1 MLGGIIAAATSAI
14 GSQIKGIEARE
25 AEERAYTKQKELM
38 DKQYALNDKMAE
50 ANQQRAKYMWDYTNF
65 ENQKQHLLNANL
77 SPGLFYG
84 GSGAGGSTTSGG
96 QGSGVGLGTETGVGY
111 GIQEKALGLQLA
123 SMASQVA
130 LNQSQA
136 NKNNAEA
143 KKISGVD
150 TQLTESQTSLN
161 KAMENL
167 TNTKKQREAADYFV
181 ALQEQSKVFEEA
193 RAMALQND
201 ITEATKQTQIDTVI
215 QNYYLNSL
223 TAFEK
228 IAGIELKGKEAAYI
242 SKQIEWYSFEATTKR
257 MSAEA
262 MQSMAKSA
270 AERVKNDFEIAGKKL
285 DQEQEKIL
293 QSWIFESIK
302 SLCTVAE
309 TAGDIISIFRK
320 PIQKVGEKVFE
331 EIFDAKGKSKGF
343 KEVFKDFKME

>member
-143 KKISGVD
+143 NKIKGAD
-150 TQLTESQTSLN
+150 TKLTESETRLN
-161 KAMENL
+161 NAMEKL
-167 TNTKKQREAADYFV
+167 TNMKENTEAANYNL

-193 RAMALQND
+193 RAMGLQND
-201 ITEATKQTQIDTVI
+201 ITEATKQTQIDAVI

-228 IAGIELKGKEAAYI
+228 IADIELKGQEAAYI
-242 SKQIEWYSFEATTKR
+242 SKQIERYSFEAITKR

-262 MQSMAKSA
+262 TQSMAKSA
-270 AERVKNDFEIAGKKL
+270 AESKKR
-285 DQEQEKIL
+285 
-293 QSWIFESIK
+293 S
-302 SLCTVAE
+302 
-309 TAGDIISIFRK
+309 
-320 PIQKVGEKVFE
+320 
-331 EIFDAKGKSKGF
+331 
-343 KEVFKDFKME
+343 

>member
-1 MLGGIIAAATSAI
+1 MLGGIIAAATSTI

-38 DKQYALNDKMAE
+38 DKQYELNNKMAE
-50 ANQQRAKYMWDYTNF
+50 QNQQRAKYMWDYTNF

-77 SPGLFYG
+77 SPALFYG
-84 GSGAGGSTTSGG
+84 GAGPGGQTTGG
-96 QGSGVGLGTETGVGY
+96 QGSGVGLGSETGVGF

-123 SMASQVA
+123 GMASQVA

-143 KKISGVD
+143 NKIKGAD
-150 TQLTESQTSLN
+150 TKLAESQTSLN

-167 TNTKKQREAADYFV
+167 TNTKENTEAANYNL

-193 RAMALQND
+193 RAMTIQND
-201 ITEATKQTQIDTVI
+201 IAEATKQIQIDMVI

-228 IAGIELKGKEAAYI
+228 IANTELKGQEAAYI

-262 MQSMAKSA
+262 MQNMAKSA

-293 QSWIFESIK
+293 QTWIFESVK
-302 SLCTVAE
+302 SLCNVAQ
-309 TAGDIISIFRK
+309 TTGDIISLFKK

-331 EIFDAKGKSKGF
+331 ELFDSKGKSKGF

>member
-14 GSQIKGIEARE
+14 GSQIKGIEARD

-38 DKQYALNDKMAE
+38 DKQYELNNKMAE
-50 ANQQRAKYMWDYTNF
+50 QNQQRAKYMWDYTNF
-65 ENQKQHLLNANL
+65 ENQKEHLLNANL

-84 GSGAGGSTTSGG
+84 GTGAGGQTTGG
-96 QGSGVGLGTETGVGY
+96 QGSGVGLGNETGVGF

-123 SMASQVA
+123 GMASQVA

-143 KKISGVD
+143 NKIKGAD
-150 TQLTESQTSLN
+150 TKLTESQTSLN
-161 KAMENL
+161 KAMESL
-167 TNTKKQREAADYFV
+167 TTMKENTEAANYNL

-193 RAMALQND
+193 RAMANQND
-201 ITEATKQTQIDTVI
+201 IIEATKQTQIDMVI

-228 IAGIELKGKEAAYI
+228 IANIELKGQEAAYI
-242 SKQIEWYSFEATTKR
+242 SKQIEWYSFEAVTKR

-270 AERVKNDFEIAGKKL
+270 AEKVKNDFEIAGKKL

-293 QSWIFESIK
+293 QTWIFESVK
-302 SLCTVAE
+302 SLCNVAQ
-309 TAGDIISIFRK
+309 TTGDIISLFKK

-331 EIFDAKGKSKGF
+331 ELFDSKGKSKGF

>member
-1 MLGGIIAAATSAI
+1 
-14 GSQIKGIEARE
+14 
-25 AEERAYTKQKELM
+25 
-38 DKQYALNDKMAE
+38 MAE

-96 QGSGVGLGTETGVGY
+96 QGSGVGLGMETGVGY

-143 KKISGVD
+143 KKISGAD

-161 KAMENL
+161 KAMEKQ
-167 TNTKKQREAADYFV
+167 TNTKEQREAADYFV

-201 ITEATKQTQIDTVI
+201 ITEATKQTQKGKNVLLTFIAA
-215 QNYYLNSL
+215 QNWR
-223 TAFEK
+223 FEK
-228 IAGIELKGKEAAYI
+228 DSKARYKNNSYIQSAGLTELDEL
-242 SKQIEWYSFEATTKR
+242 R
-257 MSAEA
+257 
-262 MQSMAKSA
+262 
-270 AERVKNDFEIAGKKL
+270 
-285 DQEQEKIL
+285 EKIL
-293 QSWIFESIK
+293 E
-302 SLCTVAE
+302 
-309 TAGDIISIFRK
+309 
-320 PIQKVGEKVFE
+320 
-331 EIFDAKGKSKGF
+331 KGKNQFIIGKTTNKYFADVLGESGNKWNIKEAGCGLLLKTYQSDIFNNWIKTEWIDGENGISAITAISTTGDKFTIDQLNLSKKVYDMLNRIAVSGGTVIVTG
-343 KEVFKDFKME
+343 KQIGRAHV